1 MWEDVIEHPFPGDG
15 HCIHCPSFLVW
26 DWRDKCLQFVIQTG
40 GKQIYQGA
48 IPYKKLLD
56 VTPIPYSLEHGIE
69 IMHPLLDSDCLGHV
83 SLSTLSGDCR
93 IATEFLCIEDTEKRS
108 ELPFDSED
116 KPPLSYCLWLS
127 TETVFE
133 SLLGS
138 VSMTIELPS
147 FPEDVCVLLN
157 DNLPTPLTLFSRLAR
172 HPILLGRRLC
182 KESVWNL
189 GSPRGT
195 PVKRLDLCNHH

>member
-1 MWEDVIEHPFPGDG
+1 LLE
-15 HCIHCPSFLVW
+15 
-26 DWRDKCLQFVIQTG
+26 
-40 GKQIYQGA
+40 
-48 IPYKKLLD
+48 KLLD

-69 IMHPLLDSDCLGHV
+69 IMHPLLDSDCLGYV

-108 ELPFDSED
+108 EFPLDSED

-138 VSMTIELPS
+138 VSMIIVLPS
-147 FPEDVCVLLN
+147 FPEDLCVLLN
-157 DNLPTPLTLFSRLAR
+157 NNLPTPLFFLLGR
-172 HPILLGRRLC
+172 HPILLGWCLC

-189 GSPRGT
+189 GGPEVHLSKGWTSVTTTEDEAVVWEEHEYKPPT
-195 PVKRLDLCNHH
+195 FE